1 MSDVYASAVVESN
14 RRISHVVAG
23 SVIEVPRS
31 GVTAELTASLYA
43 LATTAMFLTLRERV
57 GDIPQV
63 QKH

>member
-1 MSDVYASAVVESN
+1 MTDVYASAVVESN

-23 SVIEVPRS
+23 TVFEAPHNS
-31 GVTAELTASLYA
+31 VTAELTASLYA